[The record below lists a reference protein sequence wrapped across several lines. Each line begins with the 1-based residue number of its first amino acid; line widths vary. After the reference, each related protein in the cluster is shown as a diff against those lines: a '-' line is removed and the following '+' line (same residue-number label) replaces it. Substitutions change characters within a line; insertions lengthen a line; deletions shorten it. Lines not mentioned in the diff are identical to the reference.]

1 MRTEYI
7 GVVLSAKEKEAVRR
21 LAEAEGGLS
30 AAALVHRLIRQEA
43 QRRGLWPAT
52 PAPSAA
58 PTPVGE
64 GARA

>member
-43 QRRGLWPAT
+43 QRRGLWPT